1 MNCDNIMLTNGNSY
15 KSTISLSAV
24 CGDYFKSSLT
34 LTFLSDLFIFSEYEN
49 TVVRKLLSGSLHLV
63 LVGGFLSKWTLVSF

>member
-1 MNCDNIMLTNGNSY
+1 MLTNGNSY
-15 KSTISLSAV
+15 KSAISQSAV

-34 LTFLSDLFIFSEYEN
+34 LAFLSALFIFSEYKN
-49 TVVRKLLSGSLHLV
+49 TVVGKLLSGSLHLV